1 MKNPKPKIRG
11 TNASLRTYSLSI
23 SLTVLF
29 CFLGIMQSPGSA
41 VSEDPQQYSVSGR
54 ITDRN
59 TGESLPG
66 VNIVVEGTISGTIS
80 DGSGRYTIQVPNRTS
95 VLVFTFIGYVAERV
109 PVNGQSNLDVS
120 LLSDVMALD
129 EVVVTA
135 LGISREKK
143 SLGYSVAEVKG
154 DALQKV
160 AQENVLNSLAGKVAG
175 VAINSTGT
183 AGSSVSM
190 VIRGASSLTSD
201 NQPLFVVDGIPMN
214 NTLNN
219 VQQMGRD
226 NRADYGNAIS
236 DLNPEDFESVS
247 ILKGPSAAALYGSR
261 AGNGVVLITTKSGS
275 QKKGLGVTFSTNTVI
290 EQPYKYLPLH
300 HSFANGIYPYTESNR
315 PNNNLPYM
323 LINAVDVSWMGPE
336 LDKGIMAYQWPYFNA
351 EGVLT
356 AQPLVSYPDN
366 YKEFFQTGY
375 TTTNSIAVSDATEKI
390 DYRLSFTNMLNK
402 GIIPNSDLKKNS
414 VSLTSTFK
422 LNEKIKIT
430 TSLNYTN
437 SGSKNRPAG
446 NRGANPMQAAYEIN
460 PSIDFALLED
470 YWEPGKQ
477 GLQQKMPYQLII
489 NPDGT
494 YRRSGTRNN
503 PYFLANEINNS
514 FQRDRFYGNAVFDYQ
529 ITKEFSFMAR
539 YTHDQYSELRET
551 KMAPSYSLEPYG
563 FYGLANLG
571 RKEQNA
577 DFLFTYNKRVG
588 DFNMTASAGGNY
600 MFTYDSDYL
609 TKCKDG
615 GSGLVIP
622 GIYSISNISISN
634 LQYSSSW
641 SKKSIRSLY
650 ALASLGYKDLA
661 YLDLTARN
669 DWSSTLP
676 EENRSYFYPS
686 ASLSVLLN
694 NVIEMGDK
702 ISLAKL
708 RAGIAMVGNDTDP
721 YRLKQVMGNYGAWGN
736 ITRLGSSGTLLLPDL
751 KPEIKTSWEFGADL
765 AFFQNSLR
773 FEGTYYS
780 SENKNQILSIGL
792 PQSSGYSG
800 KLINAGLISSKG
812 IELSIG
818 GTPFTTKD
826 LTWDVNFVF
835 SKNKTII
842 EELAP
847 GFNYFTLW
855 TDARGGA
862 ITWVG
867 EEIGQIVDAKML
879 RVEDENSQYYGWPIV
894 DEEGWDLDDRTLEK
908 DGKRV
913 APVIGNFNPD
923 FTLGMQTSLR
933 YKKWSV
939 SASFDWRK
947 GGQFVSQ
954 TERYG
959 GSDMHQQRLIDIA
972 LNLKDVTDI
981 PAYLKANADKY
992 LLPNDE
998 LFYVVVG
1005 GNTQELGGFPINR
1018 GGLTTYNG
1026 AFMPGVVGDYDE
1038 NGNFI
1043 ATRENL
1049 GGAGT
1054 VYNEFAGFY
1063 GWNYT
1068 RTATFDADFI
1078 KLREISISYDLPS
1091 LKSIGIQNASFSIYS
1106 RNIILWTK
1114 AKICIDP
1121 ETAFQPEGSAQG
1133 SGIQFKQGIE
1143 RYNIT
1148 PWTIPIGFK
1157 LNVSF

>member
-1 MKNPKPKIRG
+1 MSKKFIGIILMSLFVLFFNSAMAQNSITGMVTDDTGSPLPGASVVVKGTTQGVITDVNGKFTLSVPANSKLVISFIGMTNTEVTVG
-11 TNASLRTYSLSI
+11 TNKTINVQLKTS
-23 SLTVLF
+23 TV
-29 CFLGIMQSPGSA
+29 
-41 VSEDPQQYSVSGR
+41 
-54 ITDRN
+54 
-59 TGESLPG
+59 G
-66 VNIVVEGTISGTIS
+66 VE
-80 DGSGRYTIQVPNRTS
+80 
-95 VLVFTFIGYVAERV
+95 
-109 PVNGQSNLDVS
+109 
-120 LLSDVMALD
+120 

-135 LGISREKK
+135 LGISRVKK

-154 DALQKV
+154 DALQMV

-175 VAINSTGT
+175 VTINSTGAT
-183 AGSSVSM
+183 GSSVSM

-219 VQQMGRD
+219 VSQMGRD

-236 DLNPEDFESVS
+236 DLNPEDFKSVS

-275 QKKGLGVTFSTNTVI
+275 KKKGLGVTISTNTVI
-290 EQPYKYLPLH
+290 EQPYKFLPLH
-300 HSFANGIYPYTESNR
+300 SSFANGIYPYTESNR

-323 LINAVDVSWMGPE
+323 LINSQDVSWMGPE
-336 LDKGIMAYQWPYFNA
+336 LDKGTRAYHWPYFNA
-351 EGVLT
+351 DGVLT
-356 AQPLVSYPDN
+356 ARPLVSHPDN
-366 YKEFFQTGY
+366 YKKFFQTGI
-375 TTTNSIAVSDATEKI
+375 TTNNSIAVSDATEKI

-402 GIIPNSDLKKNS
+402 GITPNSDLKKNS

-460 PSIDFALLED
+460 PSIDFASLED
-470 YWEPGKQ
+470 YWEPGKE
-477 GLQQKMPYQLII
+477 GLMQKMPYELKI

-494 YRRSGTRNN
+494 YSRAGQRNN

-539 YTHDQYSELRET
+539 YTHDQYSEIRET
-551 KMAPSYSLEPYG
+551 KMAPSYSQEPYG
-563 FYGLANLG
+563 FYGIANLT

-577 DFLFTYNKRVG
+577 DFLFAYNKQVG
-588 DFNMTASAGGNY
+588 DFNLTASAGGNN
-600 MFTYDSDYL
+600 MFTYESDFL
-609 TKCKDG
+609 AKCKDG
-615 GSGLVIP
+615 GSGLIIP
-622 GIYSISNISISN
+622 GIYSISNITSSN
-634 LQYSSSW
+634 IQYSSSYN
-641 SKKSIRSLY
+641 KKSIRSLY
-650 ALASLGYKDLA
+650 ALASIGYKDIA

-708 RAGIAMVGNDTDP
+708 RAGVAQVGNDTDP

-736 ITRLGSSGTLLLPDL
+736 ITRLGNSGTLLLPNL
-751 KPEIKTSWEFGADL
+751 KPEIKTSLEFGADL
-765 AFFQNSLR
+765 AFFKNRLR

-800 KLINAGLISSKG
+800 KLINAGLISSTG
-812 IELSIG
+812 IELSLG
-818 GTPFTTKD
+818 GTPFASKD
-826 LTWDVNFVF
+826 LNWDVNFVF

-842 EELAP
+842 EELAT
-847 GFNYFTLW
+847 GFNYYTLW
-855 TDARGGA
+855 TDAKGGA
-862 ITWVG
+862 VTWVG
-867 EEIGQIVDAKML
+867 EEIGQLIDNKMV
-879 RVEDENSQYYGWPIV
+879 RVEDKTSPYYGWPIL
-894 DEEGWDLDDRTLEK
+894 DSEGWDQSSNTWEK

-933 YKKWSV
+933 YKKWTL

-972 LNLKDVTDI
+972 LNPTGIADL

-992 LLPNDE
+992 LLEGGD
-998 LFYVVVG
+998 FYPVVG
-1005 GNTQELGGFPINR
+1005 GNTQER
-1018 GGLTTYNG
+1018 GGYPFSAGGITTNNG
-1026 AFMPGVVGDYDE
+1026 AFIPGIEGNYDA
-1038 NGNFI
+1038 NGKFI
-1043 ATRENL
+1043 AVKEHL
-1049 GGAGT
+1049 GGPGT
-1054 VYNEFAGFY
+1054 PVWPFAYFY
-1063 GWNYT
+1063 GWDYT
-1068 RTATFDADFI
+1068 RAATFDADFI
-1078 KLREISISYDLPS
+1078 KLREISISYQLPS
-1091 LKSIGIQNASFSIYS
+1091 FKSIGIQNASFSIYS

-1114 AKICIDP
+1114 AKIGIDP
-1121 ETAFQPEGSAQG
+1121 ESAFQPEAGAQG

-1157 LNVSF
+1157 LNISF